1 MKKDHENGQGDSALQ
16 YQEQLKNAAPEL
28 YSALC
33 GLLMHFEGPN
43 CLAMQADVPA
53 GFYLAEVEK
62 ARDAIAKAMGRQSPA
77 QILQADYAQA
87 EDSFP
92 NFWEN
97 E

>member
-1 MKKDHENGQGDSALQ
+1 MKKHHENGQGDSALQ

-92 NFWEN
+92 DFWEN